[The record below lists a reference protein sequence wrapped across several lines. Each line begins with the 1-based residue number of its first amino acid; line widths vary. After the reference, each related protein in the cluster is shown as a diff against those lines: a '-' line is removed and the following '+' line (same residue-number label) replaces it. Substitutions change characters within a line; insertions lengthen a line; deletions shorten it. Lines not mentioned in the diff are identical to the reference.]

1 MEFLEDILREPV
13 ISEKGWR
20 LQEEN
25 KYVFEVHP
33 KANKNQIKRAVE
45 HLFKVKVLK
54 VWTLN
59 MPSKP
64 RRKKFYQQGEVPG
77 WKKVIVQV
85 AAGQRIEVYGRG

>member
-1 MEFLEDILREPV
+1 MEFFEDILLEPV

-45 HLFKVKVLK
+45 NLFKVKVLK

-64 RRKKFYQQGEVPG
+64 RTKKFYQHGEVPG
-77 WKKVIVQV
+77 WKKAVVQV
-85 AAGQRIEVYGRG
+85 APGQRIEVYGRG

>member
-1 MEFLEDILREPV
+1 MEFFEDILREPV

-45 HLFKVKVLK
+45 NLFKVKVLR

-64 RRKKFYQQGEVPG
+64 RRKKFYQQGEISG
-77 WKKVIVQV
+77 WKKAVVQV
-85 AAGQRIEVYGRG
+85 APGQRIEVYGRG

>member
-1 MEFLEDILREPV
+1 MEFVEDILREPV

-45 HLFKVKVLK
+45 SIFKVKVLK
-54 VWTLN
+54 VRTLH

-64 RRKKFYQQGEVPG
+64 RTKKFYQHGEVPG
-77 WKKVIVQV
+77 WKKAIVQV
-85 AAGQRIEVYGRG
+85 APGQRIEVYGKG

>member
-1 MEFLEDILREPV
+1 MDFLEDLLREPV

-25 KYVFEVHP
+25 KYVFAVHP

-45 HLFKVKVLK
+45 NLFKVKVLK
-54 VWTLN
+54 VWTLT

-64 RRKKFYQQGEVPG
+64 RKKKFYQQGRLPG
-77 WKKVIVQV
+77 WKKAIVQV
-85 AAGQRIEVYGRG
+85 AQGQRIEVYK

>member
-45 HLFKVKVLK
+45 SIFKVKVLK
-54 VWTLN
+54 VRTLN

-64 RRKKFYQQGEVPG
+64 RTKKFYQQGEVPG
-77 WKKVIVQV
+77 WKKAIVQV
-85 AAGQRIEVYGRG
+85 APGQRIEVYGKG

>member
-45 HLFKVKVLK
+45 SIFKVKVLK

-59 MPSKP
+59 MPGKP
-64 RRKKFYQQGEVPG
+64 RTKKFYQQGEVPG
-77 WKKVIVQV
+77 WKKAIVQV
-85 AAGQRIEVYGRG
+85 APGQRIEVYGKG

>member
-1 MEFLEDILREPV
+1 MNFLEDVLREPV

-25 KYVFEVHP
+25 KYVFDVHP

-45 HLFKVKVLK
+45 SIFKVKVLK
-54 VWTLN
+54 VWALN

-64 RRKKFYQQGEVPG
+64 RKKKFYQQGRLPG
-77 WKKVIVQV
+77 WKKAIVQV
-85 AAGQRIEVYGRG
+85 AEGQRIEVYSKG

>member
-1 MEFLEDILREPV
+1 MEFFEDILREPV

-64 RRKKFYQQGEVPG
+64 RTKKFYQHGEVPG
-77 WKKVIVQV
+77 WKKAVVQV
-85 AAGQRIEVYGRG
+85 APGQRIEVYGKG